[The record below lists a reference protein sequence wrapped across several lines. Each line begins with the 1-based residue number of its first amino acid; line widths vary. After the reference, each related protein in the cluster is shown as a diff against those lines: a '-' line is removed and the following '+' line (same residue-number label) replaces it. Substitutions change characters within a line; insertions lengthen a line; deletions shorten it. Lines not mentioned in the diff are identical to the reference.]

1 MTYYDLYELLNHNNH
16 TECHSHTARLG
27 LWDFAQVKI
36 MELMASMNSRL
47 FDALPALLTEEIS
60 ANSDFDG
67 KALAASSLGGSLMR
81 GMWQAISSSCS
92 ALRGQYT
99 RLGQLLG
106 SWPADMRKT
115 T

>member
-1 MTYYDLYELLNHNNH
+1 MNYRIIQNVIIILQ
-16 TECHSHTARLG
+16 
-27 LWDFAQVKI
+27 DFASSQVKI
-36 MELMASMNSRL
+36 MELMANMNSRL

-67 KALAASSLGGSLMR
+67 KALAASSLGVSLMR
-81 GMWQAISSSCS
+81 GMWQAISSSFS

-106 SWPADMRKT
+106 SWPAEEIPSNNT
-115 T
+115 Y

>member
-1 MTYYDLYELLNHNNH
+1 
-16 TECHSHTARLG
+16 
-27 LWDFAQVKI
+27 
-36 MELMASMNSRL
+36 MELMANMNSRL

-67 KALAASSLGGSLMR
+67 KALAASSLGVSLMR
-81 GMWQAISSSCS
+81 GMWQAITSSFS

-106 SWPADMRKT
+106 AFDANESSMQCSAVSHKHDNILNSIYMF
-115 T
+115 